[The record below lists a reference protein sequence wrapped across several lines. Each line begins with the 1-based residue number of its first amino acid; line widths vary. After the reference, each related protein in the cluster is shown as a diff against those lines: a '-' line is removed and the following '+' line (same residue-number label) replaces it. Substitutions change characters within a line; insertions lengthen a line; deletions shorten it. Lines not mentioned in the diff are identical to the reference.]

1 MSAQLIVK
9 VAFVSLACLVLMYI
23 IYDYSNRAQAK
34 NQETFYA
41 EDARIAASTPSALAS
56 SPAPVA
62 QQQAN
67 QVKPSGSASAALG
80 SAPSGAAAQP
90 PKDCYPRDRLT
101 AEDLLPKDAV
111 DSKWAQVNPAGQGDV
126 KDQNFLTAGY
136 HVGINTIGSSL
147 RNANLQLRSE
157 PIIPQAVVSPFL
169 NSTISPDLNRKAFEI
184 GGDF

>member
-1 MSAQLIVK
+1 MSSQLIVK
-9 VAFVSLACLVLMYI
+9 VAFVTLACLLLMYI
-23 IYDYSNRAQAK
+23 IFDYSNRSAAK
-34 NQETFYA
+34 NQEAFYA
-41 EDARIAASTPSALAS
+41 SHDAGVNASTPSALVSA
-56 SPAPVA
+56 PAPVSA
-62 QQQAN
+62 QSVAAAN
-67 QVKPSGSASAALG
+67 QVKPAASASAAI
-80 SAPSGAAAQP
+80 APAPAKP
-90 PKDCYPRDRLT
+90 NDCYPRDRLT

-136 HVGINTIGSSL
+136 HIGINTIGSSL

-157 PIIPQAVVSPFL
+157 PIIPQAVISPFL